1 MVKDFTDKIL
11 VKSGTK
17 GGNTSLFVNS
27 KEAFFSQKNQMNNSP
42 LRQMAATCTSGFLKG
57 GETSAIMLDYHT
69 LKKTRDAASRGKLN
83 ARSSSISQVRLDR
96 EFTQSPHS
104 RKHSIDAADKAE

>member
-42 LRQMAATCTSGFLKG
+42 LR
-57 GETSAIMLDYHT
+57 
-69 LKKTRDAASRGKLN
+69 
-83 ARSSSISQVRLDR
+83 
-96 EFTQSPHS
+96 
-104 RKHSIDAADKAE
+104 